1 MIVTATDPQHALSAQ
16 AFRHEANMAKK
27 PDEIYLIDGSSYIYR
42 AYHAMGGLSNSK
54 GFPTGAVLGFT
65 NMIVKTMKDK
75 APQRIAVVFDAKGP
89 TFRHEMYRD
98 YKANRPAM
106 PEDLR
111 LQVPKIHE
119 IVEAYRLP
127 SLSVQGYEADDIIA
141 TLTRQAKE
149 KGWQVV
155 VVSADKDMMQ
165 LVQEGITMWD
175 PQRDMVYDSE
185 EVKKKFGVS
194 PNQIRDFMALMGDSS
209 DNVPGVP
216 GIGQKT
222 AASLIQQLD
231 SLEGIYSHL
240 DEVSQKKVRE
250 NLAENR
256 DKAFLSRKLVA
267 LNDEVPLDSGL
278 EDLTVAEPDAGQL
291 REIFKELEFKRLL
304 GELPAQRT
312 LDYSG
317 YCTIVTLKDL
327 HQWADRIRKIGR
339 FAVDT
344 ETTSE
349 QPVRAELV
357 GISMCAED
365 GKACYIPVAHAQ
377 GDQLNKEEVL
387 SVLRPLLEDPK
398 LPKLGQN
405 IKYDMIVFKKEG
417 VEIRGIEC
425 DTMLASYLLDPSRRG
440 HSLDDLAEIFLEHRM
455 IPIKELIGTGKS
467 QILFSDVDIPTA
479 SEYSCEDAEVTFKVA
494 SILCPR
500 LDKQGL
506 GDLFREI
513 ELPLIPVLTD
523 MELAGVRIDTAYL
536 NQISEEFGKIL
547 QKAEAQIYEL
557 AGEDFNI
564 NSPKQL
570 GEILFNKLGM
580 KATKKTKSGPS
591 TSLDVLEELAL
602 EHELPRK
609 ILDYRSIY
617 KLKSTYVDTLPNLV
631 NPKTGRIHTS
641 YNQAVAATG
650 RLSSSDPNLQ
660 NIPVRTEEGRKI
672 RKAFVPDEG
681 CVFVAAD
688 YSQIELRIMAH
699 VSGDERLTAAFSGGE
714 DIHAI
719 TAASVF
725 ACSPAHVTPEM
736 RRKAKAINFG
746 IIYGMG
752 AFKLA
757 GQIGVGMKMA
767 KQYLEDYYKTYSGVR
782 RYMEELP
789 ERATKDGYVTTI
801 LGRIRFLPDLNNP
814 NRIAQQAARRVA
826 INTTMQG
833 SAADLMK
840 LAMIRVHRA
849 LQESRMSAKMI
860 LQVHDELILEVRK
873 DVARDAAALL
883 KKEME
888 GVYPLSVPL
897 LVEVAIGNNW
907 DEAH

>member
-1 MIVTATDPQHALSAQ
+1 
-16 AFRHEANMAKK
+16 MAKK

-75 APQRIAVVFDAKGP
+75 APQRIAVVFDARGP
-89 TFRHEMYRD
+89 TFRHEMYAE

-127 SLSVQGYEADDIIA
+127 SLSVQGFEADDIIA
-141 TLTRQAKE
+141 TLTRQAKD

-155 VVSADKDMMQ
+155 IVSADKDLMQ
-165 LVQEGITMWD
+165 LVREGVTMWD

-185 EVKKKFGVS
+185 GVKKKFGVS
-194 PNQIRDFMALMGDSS
+194 PDQILDFMALTGDSS

-231 SLEGIYSHL
+231 TLEGIFSHL

-250 NLAENR
+250 NLTENK
-256 DKAFLSRKLVA
+256 DKAFLSRELVA
-267 LNDEVPLDSGL
+267 LNDDVPLDLGL
-278 EDLTVAEPDAGQL
+278 ENLTIAESNADIL

-317 YCTIVTLKDL
+317 YCTITTLDDL
-327 HQWADRIRKIGR
+327 RQWADQIRKIGR

-365 GKACYIPVAHAQ
+365 GKACYIPVAHTY
-377 GDQLNKEEVL
+377 GDQLDKEEVL
-387 SVLRPLLEDPK
+387 SVLRPLLEDPN

-467 QILFSDVDIPTA
+467 QILFSEVDIPTA

-500 LDKQGL
+500 LDKEGL
-506 GDLFREI
+506 GNLFREI
-513 ELPLIPVLTD
+513 ELPLIPVLAD

-536 NQISEEFGKIL
+536 HQISGEFGEIL
-547 QKAEAQIYEL
+547 QKTEAQIYEL

-580 KATKKTKSGPS
+580 KPTKKTKSGPS

-631 NPKTGRIHTS
+631 NARTGRIHTS

-660 NIPVRTEEGRKI
+660 NIPIRTEEGRKI
-672 RKAFVPDEG
+672 RKAFVPDDG

-699 VSGDERLTAAFSGGE
+699 VSGDERLTTAFSSSE

-725 ACSPAHVTPEM
+725 DCSPAHVTPEM

-746 IIYGMG
+746 IMYGMG

-767 KQYLEDYYKTYSGVR
+767 KQYLEDYYQTYSGVR
-782 RYMEELP
+782 RYMEEIP

-801 LGRIRFLPDLNNP
+801 LGRKRFLPDLNNP

-826 INTTMQG
+826 INTPMQG

-860 LQVHDELILEVRK
+860 LQVHDELILEVKK
-873 DVARDAAALL
+873 DAAKDAAALL

-897 LVEVAIGNNW
+897 LVEVATGNNW